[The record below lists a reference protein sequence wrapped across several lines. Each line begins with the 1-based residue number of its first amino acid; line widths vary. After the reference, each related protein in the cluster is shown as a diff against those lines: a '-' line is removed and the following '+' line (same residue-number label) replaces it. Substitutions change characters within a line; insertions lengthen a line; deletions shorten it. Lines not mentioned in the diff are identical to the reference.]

1 MCLSIM
7 TKNDIGILS
16 VSEVRKYS
24 SDSLVWSISG
34 QYSHLIVPENTTFGG
49 IGGIGMKH
57 LAKID

>member
-1 MCLSIM
+1 M

-16 VSEVRKYS
+16 VSEVKKYS